1 MKFSPQVSL
10 DLHHGEE
17 KGHFRT
23 VFEDQTRILTL
34 RMPTWD
40 ELSSEVVNYLQS
52 VIRSFSLSATPRKNS
67 LIPQMTYVVSG
78 EFVWSIEAISNCTI
92 YRNHWVG
99 LVSGGVA
106 ATVCLALLCKGAAHV
121 WPYTI
126 CSGTRTATAGMYH
139 IIIDHICRT
148 TKATSM

>member
-1 MKFSPQVSL
+1 MHSCALVPFTYTAVYESKFSPQVFL

-40 ELSSEVVNYLQS
+40 ELSSEVLA
-52 VIRSFSLSATPRKNS
+52 IRDQISLSPTPRKNS

-78 EFVWSIEAISNCTI
+78 EFVRSIEAISNCTI
-92 YRNHWVG
+92 
-99 LVSGGVA
+99 
-106 ATVCLALLCKGAAHV
+106 
-121 WPYTI
+121 
-126 CSGTRTATAGMYH
+126 
-139 IIIDHICRT
+139 
-148 TKATSM
+148 